1 MSRDGSHTARQE
13 TTLHAYHSVTNRSK
27 NNVDNLIKNNAI
39 ITKLQSGRVQ
49 YIGENL
55 FHVRSMGP
63 TILAIFS
70 CGGILR
76 DNVHSNNS
84 GFEDGLK

>member
-13 TTLHAYHSVTNRSK
+13 ATLPACHSFTNSST
-27 NNVDNLIKNNAI
+27 NNVNNLIKNNTI
-39 ITKLQSGRVQ
+39 ITKFEPGRVQ

-55 FHVRSMGP
+55 FHIRSMGP

-76 DNVHSNNS
+76 DDVHSNYS
-84 GFEDGLK
+84 GFQDGLK